1 MRDMDNDRN
10 RLEEEKY
17 EELDNDLKEM
27 LDKEMDIDL
36 IEKDDV
42 TKGLWKEMDEET
54 RDTFR
59 RLDREEQKE
68 ILDGIK
74 SGRMSLAEARQIMNR
89 KL

>member
-10 RLEEEKY
+10 RLEEKY